1 MLLNIF
7 HTGGV
12 TLALTIFWLGLT
24 SWFLYQASKAH
35 NSGWYQINPTTHEK
49 TEGKDKIPFT
59 QIPQFWFAVAVTVMY
74 IIVMVFVV
82 APDYKGV

>member
-12 TLALTIFWLGLT
+12 TLALTIIWIGLT
-24 SWFLYQASKAH
+24 TWFMYQATKAH
-35 NSGWYQINPTTHEK
+35 NSGWYQIDQKTGAR

-59 QIPQFWFAVAVTVMY
+59 QLPLFWFAVAVTVMY
-74 IIVMVFVV
+74 LIVMIFVV